1 MAVQVVAPHAPGT
14 AERETIAGVEVHRFR
29 YGPDALERVAYT
41 GDLHRKTLFSPLSAL
56 SFPAFMLA
64 FKRAIRN
71 GVKTFRPDII
81 HAHWWIPGGWLA
93 GRMGVPYMV
102 TCHGSDVRLLEKWS
116 GFRRM
121 AGPVFDHAR
130 AITTVSRFLA
140 DDIQRLTGRDLGQL
154 VVCPMPVDTAHFRAG
169 RSAAKVSPPR
179 ILYAGNLVPSKGV
192 DVLIRAYALL
202 RSRGIECGLRIL
214 GEGPDRTALE
224 VLARSTATPEIEFS
238 DFLPQDR
245 MPLEYGQ
252 STVTVLPTRGVAEG
266 LGLTL
271 VEALLAGSAV
281 VGTRAGGIP
290 EVIEHEQT
298 GLVTGDSVDDLAD
311 ALERIITDPALRHR
325 LVATGQARVEARF
338 STPTAVAAF
347 IRLYG
352 NVAHH

>member
-1 MAVQVVAPHAPGT
+1 
-14 AERETIAGVEVHRFR
+14 
-29 YGPDALERVAYT
+29 
-41 GDLHRKTLFSPLSAL
+41 
-56 SFPAFMLA
+56 
-64 FKRAIRN
+64 
-71 GVKTFRPDII
+71 
-81 HAHWWIPGGWLA
+81 
-93 GRMGVPYMV
+93 
-102 TCHGSDVRLLEKWS
+102 
-116 GFRRM
+116 
-121 AGPVFDHAR
+121 
-130 AITTVSRFLA
+130 
-140 DDIQRLTGRDLGQL
+140 
-154 VVCPMPVDTAHFRAG
+154 
-169 RSAAKVSPPR
+169 
-179 ILYAGNLVPSKGV
+179 
-192 DVLIRAYALL
+192 
-202 RSRGIECGLRIL
+202 
-214 GEGPDRTALE
+214 

-325 LVATGQARVEARF
+325 LVATGQSRVEERF
-338 STPTAVAAF
+338 SIPTAVAAF